1 MAHPDGVEPPTS
13 RLTVERSNHTELW
26 VNIIRFKTLLGL
38 IRFKTLLGLIRFKT
52 LLGLIPPEGLEPSTF
67 RLEVY
72 CAIQIAPRGMWCVM
86 WDLNPRVPKH
96 IGS

>member
-1 MAHPDGVEPPTS
+1 MAHPGGVEPPTS
-13 RLTVERSNHTELW
+13 RLTVERSNQTELW
-26 VNIIRFKTLLGL
+26 VNI
-38 IRFKTLLGLIRFKT
+38 IRFKT

-72 CAIQIAPRGMWCVM
+72 CAIHCAKGVWCVM